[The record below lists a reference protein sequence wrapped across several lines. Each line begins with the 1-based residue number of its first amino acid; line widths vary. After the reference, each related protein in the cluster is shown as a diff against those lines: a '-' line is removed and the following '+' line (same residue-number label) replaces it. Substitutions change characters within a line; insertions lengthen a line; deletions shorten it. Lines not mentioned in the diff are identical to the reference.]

1 VQEVSADTD
10 TAAHADLLLPAA
22 GWGEKEG
29 TVTNSERRIS
39 RVRAAVPAPGEARAD
54 WRIAATS
61 RWQLESRLGHAAADT
76 LFPYAERRGIFNE
89 HRASD
94 RRPRPRHRRPLLR
107 PAGPQSGP
115 QQWPLRAGA
124 ACSANTR
131 ASTPTACFP
140 PPAAA
145 PASHQ
150 RSTSRRRSRPTRAI
164 RCISTPAA
172 CATSG
177 TA

>member
-1 VQEVSADTD
+1 VVLQEVSADTD

-39 RVRAAVPAPGEARAD
+39 RVHAAVPAPGEARAD
-54 WRIAATS
+54 WRIVVDFAH
-61 RWQLESRLGHAAADT
+61 RLESRLSQYGDT
-76 LFPYAERRGIFNE
+76 LFPYANTEE
-89 HRASD
+89 HLQRAPRHD

-107 PAGPQSGP
+107 PAGDPGP

-124 ACSANTR
+124 AFGTPRLYADGVF
-131 ASTPTACFP
+131 PTASGRARFK
-140 PPAAA
+140 ATQ
-145 PASHQ
+145 H
-150 RSTSRRRSRPTRAI
+150 RRWPKPPTRAI